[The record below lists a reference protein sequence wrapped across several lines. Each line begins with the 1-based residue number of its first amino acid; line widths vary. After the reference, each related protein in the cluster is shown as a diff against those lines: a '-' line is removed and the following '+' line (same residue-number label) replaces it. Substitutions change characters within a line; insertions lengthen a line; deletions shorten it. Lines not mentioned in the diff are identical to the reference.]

1 MVSVDLVVDVG
12 LYRFEVSLWVLQS
25 FVAKKKRT
33 TSVNRGFS
41 SRKEEVDKEMKMW
54 ILRIVISP
62 IIRRAGRR
70 RHGLGILV
78 NKIKRSWLCIRMTKG
93 RYRLLFVE
101 PMIGS
106 QKYMG
111 PTLLNLWFHLYQAK

>member
-1 MVSVDLVVDVG
+1 
-12 LYRFEVSLWVLQS
+12 
-25 FVAKKKRT
+25 VATKKKKRMT
-33 TSVNRGFS
+33 FVNRGSS

-62 IIRRAGRR
+62 IFKRARRR

-78 NKIKRSWLCIRMTKG
+78 DKIKRFWLCIKMTKG
-93 RYRLLFVE
+93 RYGLLFVE
-101 PMIGS
+101 PMVGP

-111 PTLLNLWFHLYQAK
+111 PILLNLWFHLYQAK